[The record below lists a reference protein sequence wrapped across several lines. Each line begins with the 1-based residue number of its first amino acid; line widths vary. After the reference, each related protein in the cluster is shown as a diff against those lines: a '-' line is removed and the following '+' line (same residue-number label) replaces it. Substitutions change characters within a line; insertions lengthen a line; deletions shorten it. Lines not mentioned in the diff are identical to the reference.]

1 MVIDYRLLVI
11 EFRLMPMACLGIF
24 MGHSSCPKTS
34 FQAQTRTSATFFIG
48 RISLKI
54 MYLAKERESD
64 DSLLGGAYETRT
76 RDPLRDRQIF

>member
-1 MVIDYRLLVI
+1 M
-11 EFRLMPMACLGIF
+11 IF
-24 MGHSSCPKTS
+24 SGKKAKVGYFGVPWDI
-34 FQAQTRTSATFFIG
+34 FGTFIMSQNVFSGTNTHFSDLFLIG